1 MIVVYGSMLLGKVRE
16 MGTTSVVTRFAHLY
30 YLPLVP
36 TETHLVLERLPN
48 NRFHSVPLPM
58 NAASVFC
65 GYARVWGPIV
75 FAIGLVMLAAAHENV
90 AEILTG
96 LSVLSAGMVSAYFA
110 YFHVG
115 KLDSVEMRQ
124 RMIYWYHLGY
134 PVDPADLGPIRH
146 EFRARL
152 HHQLA
157 SATHGTL
164 ESEYRSAPN
173 ALVAWQKVA
182 LDPSRR
188 DPELVGAALTL
199 ARIDESLT
207 FGEEQAAHTE
217 LHRQL
222 WTRVEAEG
230 WAPSPSP

>member
-1 MIVVYGSMLLGKVRE
+1 MIVIYGSMLLGKVRE
-16 MGTTSVVTRFAHLY
+16 MGTTSVVTRFAHIY

-36 TETHLVLERLPN
+36 TQTHLVLERLPN
-48 NRFHSVPLPM
+48 DRFHSVPLPM

-75 FAIGLVMLAAAHENV
+75 SAIGLFMLAAAHASV

-96 LSVLSAGMVSAYFA
+96 LFVLSVGIASAYFA
-110 YFHVG
+110 WFQVG

-124 RMIYWYHLGY
+124 RMVYWYHLGY
-134 PVDPADLGPIRH
+134 PVDPADLGPVRH

-152 HHQLA
+152 QYQLA
-157 SATHGTL
+157 SATHGTV
-164 ESEYRSAPN
+164 ESEYRAAPD
-173 ALVAWQKVA
+173 ALIAWQKVA

-207 FGEEQAAHTE
+207 AGEEQVAHAE

-222 WTRVEAEG
+222 WSRFDAEG
-230 WAPSPSP
+230 WAPSPPA